1 MDDEVFMIITTPL
14 KTKKIKHLEFLRAEL
29 INDHRNNENNCQ
41 NEETIQEIEEK
52 IQGEQK
58 FLWNYYLQN
67 PIDSSNFDE
76 LEDIIR
82 YFDQI
87 NYKNRIYE
95 KILAQKAE
103 LNSLFDKMIIEQ
115 AMQEAKKIEIELNR
129 LCNLINERCM

>member
-1 MDDEVFMIITTPL
+1 MNEEVFIIIIKTL
-14 KTKKIKHLEFLRAEL
+14 KTKKIKYLEFLRAEL
-29 INDHRNNENNCQ
+29 INEQKNKSNNQ
-41 NEETIQEIEEK
+41 DKVTIQEIENK

-58 FLWNYYLQN
+58 VLWNYYLQN
-67 PIDSSNFDE
+67 PIDSSNYDE

-103 LNSLFDKMIIEQ
+103 LNSLFDKLIIEQ
-115 AMQEAKKIEIELNR
+115 AMQEAKKIELELNR
-129 LCNLINERCM
+129 LCNLINEKCM

>member
-1 MDDEVFMIITTPL
+1 M
-14 KTKKIKHLEFLRAEL
+14 KTKKIKYLEFLRAEL
-29 INDHRNNENNCQ
+29 INEQKNKSNNQ
-41 NEETIQEIEEK
+41 DKVTIQEIENK

-58 FLWNYYLQN
+58 VLWNYYLQN
-67 PIDSSNFDE
+67 PIDSSNYDE

-103 LNSLFDKMIIEQ
+103 LNSLFDKLIIEQ
-115 AMQEAKKIEIELNR
+115 AMQEAKKIELELNR
-129 LCNLINERCM
+129 LCNLINEKCM